1 MKGEVVKK
9 QPVRSIT
16 LLTVA
21 MMVIFA
27 GCKDKNDSSSDENFK
42 QSTRS
47 VEKSLSSEKRQGF
60 EKPIETIADPEKV
73 KPLSQSMMGIYLGE
87 TVDDLKNRF
96 NIEPINSQEQTELGI
111 HQDPD
116 DPTVALEVTHTSKNI
131 KRCEVKIY
139 CNKIYEI
146 DITFQDGSDEN
157 YKAIRNKLKNKYK
170 DDYSETYGNADFGTV
185 IDGIR
190 VDIYLGH
197 DSGYKLT
204 FITYKYKR
212 LADMKEEEMIHKKSA
227 KISEQL

>member
-1 MKGEVVKK
+1 MKK
-9 QPVRSIT
+9 QPIRSIA
-16 LLTVA
+16 LLAVVMTV
-21 MMVIFA
+21 IIA

-42 QSTRS
+42 QSTGT
-47 VEKSLSSEKRQGF
+47 VEESISSEKRQEF
-60 EKPIETIADPEKV
+60 EKAMETIADPERAKR
-73 KPLSQSMMGIYLGE
+73 LNQSMMGIYLGE
-87 TVDDLKNRF
+87 TVDDLKKRF
-96 NIEPINSQEQTELGI
+96 KVEPIDLQEQAELGI

-116 DPTVALEVTHTSKNI
+116 DPTVELEVVHTSKNI
-131 KRCEVKIY
+131 KHCEVKIY

-170 DDYSETYGNADFGTV
+170 DDYSETYGNADFGIV
-185 IDGIR
+185 VDGIR

-204 FITYKYKR
+204 FITYKYKG
-212 LADMKEEEMIHKKSA
+212 LADMKEEEMIQKKSA